1 MYRWEAVQ
9 QSERE
14 WNVNKP
20 VLPDEALQALFQ
32 DRYTLGPVT
41 MECLPIGL
49 DYQAAVYRV
58 SDLQGGVYLL
68 KITFR
73 PLSEA
78 RYLLPRYLND
88 QGIAAVVAP
97 LPTASGELWVTLADW
112 TAILYPWMHG
122 DSSLTGMTDEHWR
135 SLGLTLRQIH
145 QVPIPASLARLLHA
159 EAFDPAAY
167 VRWIETFERDS
178 LQARPGE
185 SAAQH
190 ALRSDWL
197 AHRETIHRACRTLVE
212 LASVLIKRAGPSVC
226 CHADLHPA
234 NMIRDADG
242 RVFVIDW
249 DDVMLAPRERDFIFL
264 EERETAAF
272 WGGYG
277 RVQIDW
283 VALTYY
289 RWERVVQDLISC
301 AEEVFSQDSQGEET
315 GASVARLFQEVLL
328 GKTSTIHRARA
339 AATHLSADPGGK

>member
-1 MYRWEAVQ
+1 
-9 QSERE
+9 
-14 WNVNKP
+14 VNKP
-20 VLPDEALQALFQ
+20 VIPDEQLQALFQ
-32 DRYTLGPVT
+32 DRYSLEPVT
-41 MECLPIGL
+41 LEFLPLGL
-49 DYQAAVYRV
+49 DYQAAVYRM
-58 SDLQGGVYLL
+58 SDLQGGVYML
-68 KITFR
+68 KITSR
-73 PLSEA
+73 PLYES

-97 LPTASGELWVTLADW
+97 LPTESGELWVTFADW
-112 TAILYPWMHG
+112 TAIVYPWIHG

-135 SLGLTLRQIH
+135 HLGTILRQIH
-145 QVPIPASLARLLHA
+145 QVHIPAPLARLLHA
-159 EAFDPAAY
+159 EAFDAAAY

-190 ALRSDWL
+190 ALRTDWL
-197 AHRETIHRACRTLVE
+197 AHRATIHRAGRMLVK
-212 LASVLIKRAGPSVC
+212 LAGVLIKRAGPSVC

-234 NMIRDADG
+234 NLIRDADG

-272 WGGYG
+272 WEGYG
-277 RVQIDW
+277 QTQIDW

-289 RWERVVQDLISC
+289 RWERVVQDLLSC
-301 AEEVFSQDSQGEET
+301 AEEVFSQNSQGEEA
-315 GASVARLFQEVLL
+315 GIEVARLFHEVLL

-339 AATHLSADPGGK
+339 AAAHLPADPGGE